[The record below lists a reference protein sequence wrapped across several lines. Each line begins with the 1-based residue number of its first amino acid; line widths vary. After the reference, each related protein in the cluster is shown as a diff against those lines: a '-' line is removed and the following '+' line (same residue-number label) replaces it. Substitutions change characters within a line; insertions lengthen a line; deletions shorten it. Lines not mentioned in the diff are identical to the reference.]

1 MSTYVHFFDARTG
14 LFTGVS
20 MHTNLTAPKAVKAF
34 IAENTPPGHGAY
46 VGYVDA
52 LSQRMDVATGQLV
65 DYQPPQPSPRHEWN
79 PVTRRWQKQ
88 MALKRSAA
96 LARIAELEKGQHRTV
111 RETLIRVC
119 HAVDALKEAVA
130 SDTPQVREAVD
141 RMYASLSRLE
151 SLETELSQ
159 LRAEL

>member
-1 MSTYVHFFDARTG
+1 MSTYVHFYDATTG

-52 LSQRMDVATGQLV
+52 LSQKMDLATGQIV
-65 DYQPPQPSPRHEWN
+65 DYKPPQPSPRHEWN
-79 PVTRRWQKQ
+79 QITKRWQKQ
-88 MALKRSAA
+88 VALKRSTA
-96 LARIAELEKGQHRTV
+96 LARIADLEKGQHRTV
-111 RETLIRVC
+111 RETLIRAC
-119 HAVDALKEAVA
+119 HAVDAIKEALA
-130 SDTPQVREAVD
+130 PDSQQVRDAVD
-141 RMYASLSRLE
+141 RMYAALSRLE

-159 LRAEL
+159 LRADL

>member
-1 MSTYVHFFDARTG
+1 MSTYVHFYDARTG

-20 MHTNLTAPKAVKAF
+20 IHTNLTSPEEVKAF
-34 IAENTPPGHGAY
+34 IAENTPAGHGAY
-46 VGYVDA
+46 VGYLDA
-52 LSQRMDVATGQLV
+52 LSQRMDVSTGQIV

-88 MALKRSAA
+88 AALKRSAA

-111 RETLIRVC
+111 RETLIRAC
-119 HAVDALKEAVA
+119 HAIDALKEAMA
-130 SDTPQVREAVD
+130 SDAPQVREAVD
-141 RMYASLSRLE
+141 RMYAALSRLE

-159 LRAEL
+159 LRADL

>member
-1 MSTYVHFFDARTG
+1 MSTYVHFFDATTG

-20 MHTNLTAPKAVKAF
+20 MHTNLTTPKAVKAF
-34 IAENTPPGHGAY
+34 IAENTPAGHGAY

-52 LSQRMDVATGQLV
+52 LSQRMDVSTGQIV

-88 MALKRSAA
+88 LALKRSAA

-111 RETLIRVC
+111 RETLIRAC
-119 HAVDALKEAVA
+119 HAVDALKESVA
-130 SDTPQVREAVD
+130 PESAQVREAVD
-141 RMYASLSRLE
+141 NTYASLSRLE
-151 SLETELSQ
+151 L
-159 LRAEL
+159 